1 MKKLYN
7 TALFFIFLL
16 FSVSVIFAQESEREK
31 GIEFYNKG
39 EYQKA
44 VETLQKAVEADEE
57 DKNAWLYLGMS
68 HARLKKQSLAEK
80 ALNKAD
86 KISAK
91 NKESVE
97 AQAQVKIT
105 SKPRPSYTDS
115 ARMTQTQGIVKI
127 AIEFGADGKIKAIV
141 PFINLPEGLTQM
153 SVAAAK
159 QIKFEPATKDGKPY
173 STIGVLTYSFKI
185 Y

>member
-1 MKKLYN
+1 MKTLHCI
-7 TALFFIFLL
+7 TLFCALL
-16 FSVSVIFAQESEREK
+16 FSTSIVFAQASEREK

-44 VETLQKAVEADEE
+44 VESLQKAVETDEE

-86 KISAK
+86 KISTK
-91 NKESVE
+91 NKESAE
-97 AQAQVKIT
+97 AQAQVKIIA
-105 SKPRPSYTDS
+105 KPRPSYTDS
-115 ARMTQTQGIVKI
+115 ARMAQTQGIVKI
-127 AIEFGADGKIKAIV
+127 AVEFGADGKIKAIV
-141 PFINLPEGLTQM
+141 PFVNLPEGLTQM

-159 QIKFEPATKDGKPY
+159 QVKFEPAVKDGKPY
-173 STIGVLTYSFKI
+173 STIGILSYSFRI